1 MRRARAIREIAF
13 RLIEIKGGAGARPH
27 TRPVEMMREPRMLVK
42 FLSAGLIASAAF
54 AAAAAAQPIESGQH
68 EVVVV
73 TAPSVVFHEAKAPAG
88 SRATGGGMLRPI
100 EVVSVNRS
108 VSYADLDLA
117 KDADAATLGKRIND
131 AAADAC
137 RALDKRYPKKI
148 YIPVSPNEDCAANA
162 AGNAMKIANQ
172 VIAAAKQ
179 K

>member
-1 MRRARAIREIAF
+1 
-13 RLIEIKGGAGARPH
+13 
-27 TRPVEMMREPRMLVK
+27 MLVK
-42 FLSAGLIASAAF
+42 FLSAGLMASVVFVAAP
-54 AAAAAAQPIESGQH
+54 AGAQPVESGLH

-73 TAPSVVFHEAKAPAG
+73 TAPSVVFHDTKAPAG
-88 SRATGGGMLRPI
+88 AGSRVLGGGMLRPI

-108 VSYADLDLA
+108 VSFADLDLS

-137 RALDKRYPKKI
+137 RALDRRYPKKT

-162 AGNAMKIANQ
+162 AANAMKVANQ

>member
-1 MRRARAIREIAF
+1 
-13 RLIEIKGGAGARPH
+13 
-27 TRPVEMMREPRMLVK
+27 MLAK
-42 FLSAGLIASAAF
+42 SFLVGLIASAAF
-54 AAAAAAQPIESGQH
+54 VAAAVALPVEPGLH

-73 TAPSVVFHEAKAPAG
+73 TAPSVVFHDVKAPAG
-88 SRATGGGMLRPI
+88 SRALGGGMLRPI

-108 VSYADLDLA
+108 VSFADLDLT

-137 RALDKRYPKKI
+137 RVLDQRYPKKT
-148 YIPVSPNEDCAANA
+148 YIPVSPNDDCAANA